1 MKKRIEF
8 YDIAKGILM
17 SMVVLGHI
25 ITMNY
30 SGSALL
36 KSFIYTFH
44 VPAFFIIT
52 GMLMKVSLT
61 EECKFSFF
69 VKKKFKTLLI
79 PYFCLKQ

>member
-52 GMLMKVSLT
+52 G
-61 EECKFSFF
+61 
-69 VKKKFKTLLI
+69 I
-79 PYFCLKQ
+79 

>member
-44 VPAFFIIT
+44 VPAF
-52 GMLMKVSLT
+52 L
-61 EECKFSFF
+61 
-69 VKKKFKTLLI
+69 
-79 PYFCLKQ
+79 